1 MMRKLTS
8 HFSAL
13 SLKAFWNWTAMSVQK
28 PEVLR
33 VGAEVPVGHLTAG
46 LAPGG
51 AATGATELAD
61 VGTGEA
67 SVAASVQSEQGLA
80 RELVTLRKLTYA
92 SRVRIVCVAV
102 WRNWQT
108 QQTQN
113 LPGLCSVWVQVPPPP
128 PKFACLSFFP
138 H

>member
-1 MMRKLTS
+1 MRKLTS
-8 HFSAL
+8 HFNAL

-33 VGAEVPVGHLTAG
+33 MGAEVPVGEFTAG

-67 SVAASVQSEQGLA
+67 SVAASVRSGQGL
-80 RELVTLRKLTYA
+80 RE
-92 SRVRIVCVAV
+92 S
-102 WRNWQT
+102 W
-108 QQTQN
+108 
-113 LPGLCSVWVQVPPPP
+113 
-128 PKFACLSFFP
+128 
-138 H
+138 